1 MNSVEIY
8 CLVYHNHTALDLIG
22 PADFLGRIPNAALH
36 YVSPNG
42 GRIRSGAGF
51 VMETEACPPLPAGSV
66 LLVPGG
72 MGTRTLVSDNAFLQM
87 LAARVREAK
96 WCLSVC
102 TGSALLAAAGCLDG
116 HSATSNKKAFGWA
129 SSFGSGVD
137 WKAAA
142 RWVADGK
149 FYTSSGVAAGMD
161 MALGFIADQ
170 YGEDLARQIAND
182 TEYARQTDAEQDDFA
197 ALHGLGKF

>member
-1 MNSVEIY
+1 MNSIEIY
-8 CLVYHNHTALDLIG
+8 CLVYHNYTALDLIG
-22 PADFLGRIPNAALH
+22 PAEFLGRIPNSALH

-116 HSATSNKKAFGWA
+116 HSATSNKKAFGRA
-129 SSFGSGVD
+129 SGFASGVD
-137 WKAAA
+137 LRAAA
-142 RWVADGK
+142 R
-149 FYTSSGVAAGMD
+149 
-161 MALGFIADQ
+161 
-170 YGEDLARQIAND
+170 
-182 TEYARQTDAEQDDFA
+182 
-197 ALHGLGKF
+197 